1 MRKSWKMALVPG
13 IAVVVL
19 AFAIGAVQQ
28 PKGVPQESK
37 TQLEDFEKQTGAVI
51 IKGFLTLGAV
61 SGMGDISVDC
71 MEFTNVSTGIRQLGI
86 VIEVKE
92 RGRIERSDR
101 SFIDYDEI
109 DSLLKGIDYISKVT
123 SKATRLQNF
132 EAIYK
137 TKGDLTVVLFSISSG
152 KTEALVRSG
161 YIGAVTA
168 FISVDKLAELRAL
181 IMQAKQKLDSIK

>member
-1 MRKSWKMALVPG
+1 VLKNAGQKRRIEMRKSWQMALVPG

-71 MEFTNVSTGIRQLGI
+71 MEFTNVSTGII
-86 VIEVKE
+86 PI
-92 RGRIERSDR
+92 I
-101 SFIDYDEI
+101 I
-109 DSLLKGIDYISKVT
+109 
-123 SKATRLQNF
+123 NF
-132 EAIYK
+132 CARHKSNDICFE
-137 TKGDLTVVLFSISSG
+137 
-152 KTEALVRSG
+152 
-161 YIGAVTA
+161 
-168 FISVDKLAELRAL
+168 
-181 IMQAKQKLDSIK
+181 